1 MGVPVLAGLRG
12 YSLGSPLTG
21 ERNMSVAPLL
31 TDAVTAPSQTHLSKD
46 KLASSVLTALLGLVL
61 VYAASSTVAVDVL
74 HQVQTYVQ
82 AGGF

>member
-1 MGVPVLAGLRG
+1 
-12 YSLGSPLTG
+12 
-21 ERNMSVAPLL
+21 L

-74 HQVQTYVQ
+74 HQVQTYFQ